1 MLTLRRGAPADLD
14 LVTRNNLAMAA
25 ETEGLHLDPEVA
37 RRGAAGGLSGENG
50 AFYLLAEQ
58 DGSVLGQLMVTTEWS
73 DWRATQIWWIQSV
86 YVAPE
91 ARRRGVY
98 RTLHE
103 AVQAEARQAGA
114 PSLRL
119 YVDAQNQ
126 AAMAE
131 YRAMGMHDEHYR
143 VFEQNFDAAPAP
155 AR

>member
-58 DGSVLGQLMVTTEWS
+58 EGRLLGQLMVTTEWS

-86 YVAPE
+86 YVAPD

-98 RTLHE
+98 RALHE
-103 AVQAEARQAGA
+103 AVREEARQSGAAG
-114 PSLRL
+114 LRL
-119 YVDAQNQ
+119 YVDARNL
-126 AAMAE
+126 AAMAV
-131 YRAMGMHDEHYR
+131 YQAMGMSDEHYR
-143 VFEQNFDAAPAP
+143 VFEQIFDAAPAP